1 MALILT
7 GTPPDHYWWDDHDDD
22 WDQEE
27 YDPFDPENTNPTC
40 NQVTP

>member
-27 YDPFDPENTNPTC
+27 GYDPFDPDEHDPDL
-40 NQVTP
+40 